1 MVIVVDSPSW
11 GPPETSDGL
20 DRLLVPSGVTL
31 GPPSVYRLGYI
42 ARGFEWACRWAGCLS
57 LVELCDDKGCILS
70 LRACYTYCYCP
81 ALNSLFDDAHRPL
94 QVEHF

>member
-11 GPPETSDGL
+11 GPPETSDSL

-31 GPPSVYRLGYI
+31 GPPSVYRLGYF

-57 LVELCDDKGCILS
+57 LVEPVMTRAVYSPFEPVNLLFLS
-70 LRACYTYCYCP
+70 RAEFT
-81 ALNSLFDDAHRPL
+81 FR
-94 QVEHF
+94 